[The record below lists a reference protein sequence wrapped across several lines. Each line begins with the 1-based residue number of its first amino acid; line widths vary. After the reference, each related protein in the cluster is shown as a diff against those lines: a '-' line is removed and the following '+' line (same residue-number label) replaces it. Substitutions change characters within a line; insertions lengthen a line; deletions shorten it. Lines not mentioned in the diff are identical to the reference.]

1 VTDNVHVN
9 GSKPWHLK
17 LFGVARQVDFLT
29 LSGGIVALFLAPTGQ
44 PWWTLTGAST
54 SRLFTIQVSP
64 YYLDA
69 NAVGFSNP
77 AFAGPLGSLTS
88 VLLILLVFVL
98 GASSF
103 HRGAWW
109 GEITKYFSLCVLCEL
124 YLSFL
129 LMYHAA
135 ETGLL
140 GMYGIVPPSSGTMHL
155 PAVILGLDMNGYL
168 RPLVTAG
175 FSLPFYLGFLSIGLV
190 GGSLILENQRTRKEE
205 SQRPRKGVDAIFT
218 SD

>member
-1 VTDNVHVN
+1 MQVN
-9 GSKPWHLK
+9 ASNPSHRKVLR
-17 LFGVARQVDFLT
+17 LARHVDFLT

-44 PWWTLTGAST
+44 PWWSVTGAGT
-54 SRLFTIQVSP
+54 TRLFTIQVSP
-64 YYLDA
+64 FHLDT
-69 NAVGFSNP
+69 NAVGFSSP
-77 AFAGPLGSLTS
+77 PFAGLLGSFTS
-88 VLLILLVFVL
+88 LLLIMLVFVL

-109 GEITKYFSLCVLCEL
+109 TETAKYFSLCILSEL

-135 ETGLL
+135 ETSLL
-140 GMYGIVPPSSGTMHL
+140 GMYGILPPSSGTLHL
-155 PAVILGLDMNGYL
+155 PAVIIGLDMNSYL

-175 FSLPFYLGFLSIGLV
+175 FSLPFYLGFLSLGLV
-190 GGSLILENQRTRKEE
+190 GGSLILENRRTRKEE
-205 SQRPRKGVDAIFT
+205 RPRKGVAAVFT